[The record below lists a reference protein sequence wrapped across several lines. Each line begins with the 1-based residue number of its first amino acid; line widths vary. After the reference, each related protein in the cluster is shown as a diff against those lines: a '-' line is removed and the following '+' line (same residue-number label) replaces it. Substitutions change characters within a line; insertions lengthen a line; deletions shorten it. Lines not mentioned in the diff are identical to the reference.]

1 MSALRWPAIER
12 LYVALVA
19 LHSLAIGVVLLFLTE
34 WGLAFGG
41 FHDVR
46 PLFFPR
52 QAGAFHLVVAAAY
65 LYDYQVHGRVT
76 VMVMTKCLAV
86 LFLCGVSALTPVPWL
101 VPLSALG
108 DGLMAA
114 LAVHLHRRASGAR
127 P

>member
-12 LYVALVA
+12 LYVVLVA

-65 LYDYQVHGRVT
+65 LYDHFVHGRVT

-86 LFLCGVSALTPVPWL
+86 AFLCGVWVLSPVPWL

-108 DGLMAA
+108 DGLMAG
-114 LAVHLHRRASGAR
+114 LAVCVHRRARRAR
-127 P
+127 T

>member
-1 MSALRWPAIER
+1 VSALRWPAIER
-12 LYVALVA
+12 LYVVLVA

-65 LYDYQVHGRVT
+65 LYDYLVHGRVT

-86 LFLCGVSALTPVPWL
+86 VFLCGVSALTPVPWL

-114 LAVHLHRRASGAR
+114 LAVFVHRGARGAR